1 MSIAEISGYIASALV
16 FLTFSMKT
24 MVPLRVIGICSNCA
38 FIAYGALGGLYPVLI
53 LHLILLP
60 MNSLR
65 LRQMLQLTQQV
76 REATHGD
83 LTMDWLRPFTTT
95 RHTEPGEVLFRA
107 GDAGGDMFV
116 VISGRYSLREIGV
129 DLTAP
134 EVVGE
139 LALLAPDRQRTQTL
153 VCVEGGTLLQIS
165 YDRVEQLFFQN
176 PKFGFYLLRLI
187 TRRLFENI
195 HRLES
200 ELARCRSV
208 AQETS

>member
-65 LRQMLQLTQQV
+65 LRQMLQLTRQV

-95 RHTEPGEVLFRA
+95 RHTEAGEVLFRA
-107 GDAGGDMFV
+107 GDAGRDMFV
-116 VISGRYSLREIGV
+116 VISGRYSLRETGV

-134 EVVGE
+134 QVVGE

-153 VCVEGGTLLQIS
+153 VCVEAGMLLQIS

-176 PKFGFYLLRLI
+176 PTFGFYLLRLI

-195 HRLES
+195 HRLET

-208 AQETS
+208 AREAS